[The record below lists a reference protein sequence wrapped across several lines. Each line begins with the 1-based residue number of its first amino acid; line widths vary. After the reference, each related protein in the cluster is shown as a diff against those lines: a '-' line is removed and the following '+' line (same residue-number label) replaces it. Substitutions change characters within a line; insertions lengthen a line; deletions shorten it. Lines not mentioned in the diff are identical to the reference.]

1 MKYHQVD
8 TVLYI
13 YSTGWRVKIFR
24 EDDFLFQAG
33 IRSMPHD
40 EEKLHRLLCTLPQSP
55 PFKKADIFSLTKH
68 ESVL

>member
-8 TVLYI
+8 MVLYI

-40 EEKLHRLLCTLPQSP
+40 EEKLHRLLLHYPKVLLL
-55 PFKKADIFSLTKH
+55 KKQIYFL
-68 ESVL
+68 